1 MTIAANL
8 QHAQDVLSLEKGLR
22 IASFK
27 GSCYDL
33 WLEEQEGMA
42 FELVQADSWEESV
55 DLVREGKADVLSGV
69 VGLLDKVRKQ
79 DPTTLGDWTIL
90 SGSFMTVS
98 QAIAFPL
105 NRTNMVGQVVKY
117 LRGEPAL

>member
-1 MTIAANL
+1 
-8 QHAQDVLSLEKGLR
+8 
-22 IASFK
+22 
-27 GSCYDL
+27 
-33 WLEEQEGMA
+33 MA

-98 QAIAFPL
+98 QSIAFPL
-105 NRTNMVGQVVKY
+105 NRTNTVGQVVKY
-117 LRGEPAL
+117 LRGEPTL